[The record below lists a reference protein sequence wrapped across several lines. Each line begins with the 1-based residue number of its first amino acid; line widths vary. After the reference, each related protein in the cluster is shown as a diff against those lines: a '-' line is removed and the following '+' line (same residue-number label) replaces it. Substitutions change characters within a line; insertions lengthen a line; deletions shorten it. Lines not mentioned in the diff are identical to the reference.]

1 MSQNQAKVEFD
12 FDAQP
17 ASGELT
23 IKSGEVV
30 TVLKEVFW
38 GFLSLWKGYLG
49 LKGLRS
55 LSLCSPENF

>member
-1 MSQNQAKVEFD
+1 MSQTQAKVEFD

-30 TVLKEVFW
+30 TVLKEVFL
-38 GFLSLWKGYLG
+38 GFFEFMEG
-49 LKGLRS
+49 LFRVKRL
-55 LSLCSPENF
+55 